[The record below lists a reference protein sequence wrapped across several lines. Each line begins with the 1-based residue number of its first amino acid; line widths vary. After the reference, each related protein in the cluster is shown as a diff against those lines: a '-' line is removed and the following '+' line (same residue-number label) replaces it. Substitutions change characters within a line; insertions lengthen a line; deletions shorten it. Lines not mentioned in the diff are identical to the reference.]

1 MPFEWWPIARAGE
14 LVAYLTEEEYVE
26 LLDDA
31 LPVSAEPGDVI
42 FFEGAPS
49 KDMVF
54 VIEGELEV
62 IDASDGRERIV
73 GLVPAGSVAGEVGF
87 FDGSPRSRHVRAKT
101 ACELRRLTREGLL
114 ELMASRPVLFGK
126 VTLALAGLLA
136 TRYRAAI
143 DRLGRALPEDPEM
156 GGA

>member
-1 MPFEWWPIARAGE
+1 VPVEWWPVLRSGE

-62 IDASDGRERIV
+62 IEARDGGEHVV
-73 GLVPAGSVAGEVGF
+73 GIVPAGSVAGEVGF

-101 ACELRRLTREGLL
+101 ACELRRLTREALL
-114 ELMASRPVLFGK
+114 ELLAANPLLFGK
-126 VTLALAGLLA
+126 VTLALAGLMA
-136 TRYRAAI
+136 TRYRSAVE
-143 DRLGRALPEDPEM
+143 RLGHALPDDPEI